1 VTVRLWVHSG
11 STSYSTTLDHYRV
24 LTTLRDHGREWT
36 GTFPHVA
43 EDPRAYVR
51 IAALVRAQIESGQL
65 APGQPVPSIT
75 TLVQEHGVAR
85 QTAAK
90 GLRLLE
96 SEGLLYR
103 VPGLGYYVTDPKSGN

>member
-1 VTVRLWVHSG
+1 M
-11 STSYSTTLDHYRV
+11 
-24 LTTLRDHGREWT
+24 
-36 GTFPHVA
+36 
-43 EDPRAYVR
+43 
-51 IAALVRAQIESGQL
+51 
-65 APGQPVPSIT
+65 PSIT

-103 VPGLGYYVTDPKSGN
+103 VPGLGYYVTERKPGN